1 MKISSWP
8 LKASNINIYGHW
20 AMIQETG
27 PPYITPIDSLLLLG
41 SCWINS
47 HHLFRS
53 RRYDADLGSNPLYLT
68 VWLTKPLGHPQ
79 RGFDTFRKKPW
90 NVCIT
95 YSIII
100 FPIFRE
106 SEENGIWES
115 QSYCIYV
122 YRKGLSNYRAVG
134 VLRIGSFLWWNKAVY
149 IQTLL
154 IYTLLL
160 YIYRPGDVKP
170 LIRIELGSYP
180 RLLVAPTCRKSST
193 AGQEPN

>member
-1 MKISSWP
+1 MITLRRLLPRQVIFVSPNVVRHLECPSVQCLEVILRRPAVKSFIPMKISSWP

-53 RRYDADLGSNPLYLT
+53 RRYDADPGSNPLYLT

-79 RGFDTFRKKPW
+79 RGFDTFRKKLE
-90 NVCIT
+90 NQGTCIGIYVCIT

-134 VLRIGSFLWWNKAVY
+134 VLRIGSL
-149 IQTLL
+149 
-154 IYTLLL
+154 
-160 YIYRPGDVKP
+160 
-170 LIRIELGSYP
+170 
-180 RLLVAPTCRKSST
+180 
-193 AGQEPN
+193 